1 MSDKSELLVTVVFGK
16 QSTSLAVCTQD
27 PQALDKLKIQI
38 ADEFHLDPKF
48 QRLVVRGRDVK
59 MSTGLTNGC
68 KVLVLRNAAF
78 YKKSAASSIGRPSS
92 ASCSILTP
100 PVAETSA
107 SKTVYKAPE
116 IDVNELEDDVL
127 LVQVFRGKSRYDVI
141 FSRFQKVLDVKKKVS
156 AVLGL
161 SSPQALKLV
170 VKGKTPAHDIV
181 LETLAGTKKVIKV
194 MVLLQAQQHVIQEK
208 EKELIELL
216 NELAGAQVALQRVQ
230 RQMARNFTSRD
241 ESLFE
246 LSRVLDDSQQI
257 MENLELVKQ
266 HLAGSKTAGPRASEQ
281 TLAAIMQAIEE
292 ASKLAETAQGLLEC
306 HSAV

>member
-59 MSTGLTNGC
+59 MSTDLTNGC
-68 KVLVLRNAAF
+68 KLLVLRNAAF
-78 YKKSAASSIGRPSS
+78 YKKSAAPSIGR
-92 ASCSILTP
+92 SILVP
-100 PVAETSA
+100 LVAESSA

-116 IDVNELEDDVL
+116 IDVNELGDDVL

-141 FSRFQKVLDVKKKVS
+141 FSRFEKVLDVKKKVS

-181 LETLAGTKKVIKV
+181 LETLAGTKKVIKS
-194 MVLLQAQQHVIQEK
+194 MALLQAQQHVIQEK

-246 LSRVLDDSQQI
+246 LSRVLDDSQRI

-266 HLAGSKTAGPRASEQ
+266 HLAESKTTGPRASEQ

-292 ASKLAETAQGLLEC
+292 ASKLAETAQGLLER